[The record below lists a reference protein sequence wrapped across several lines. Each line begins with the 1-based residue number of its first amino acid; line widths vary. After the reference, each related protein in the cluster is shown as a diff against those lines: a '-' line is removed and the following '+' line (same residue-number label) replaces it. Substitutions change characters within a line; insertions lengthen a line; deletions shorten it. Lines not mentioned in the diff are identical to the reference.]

1 MSKKKKEMF
10 EVTDGE
16 SIDEC
21 LDRMKEA
28 GYLPIKRIEK
38 PIFEEKVKD
47 GKVEYEPVQ
56 RKIVF
61 EGKLIE

>member
-1 MSKKKKEMF
+1 MF